1 MAADRPAKCP
11 KCGSARVALLL
22 YAREDAAGI
31 SREELQTRRA
41 VPAGRAPTGN
51 DPRWRCLRCC
61 TEWGHPRGLS
71 GAAAG
76 AGNLA

>member
-1 MAADRPAKCP
+1 MATDHPAKCP
-11 KCGSARVALLL
+11 KCGCARVALLL
-22 YAREDAAGI
+22 YSRADAAGI
-31 SREELQTRRA
+31 SREELQIRRA

-51 DPRWRCLRCC
+51 DPRWRCLRCR

-76 AGNLA
+76 AGDLA